1 MEKKGRYHVRAF
13 LQGQCLPEVMMRTAD
28 FIQTLDDT
36 LGARFRL
43 AGEFM
48 AYDIEDAFSASVD
61 ALKRCGFFP
70 YAELMYEF
78 DAFQT
83 LLLQGAFKSSRDS
96 LRRMLDVC
104 LTSVVYLL
112 QMRSEEE
119 ARRWITSDAE
129 TPQFSRII
137 TNLKQNQYVA
147 QLDQRFGFTDGLK
160 TLYWHLSDYCH
171 SRGIEFS
178 TGIHQ
183 GSEMNYN
190 GVIMRGFNER
200 ECTKAMEDFVSVVE
214 QLLFNTPKNI
224 LVTISLN
231 DFQKFESS
239 PKDNRVCNEDY
250 WKEVYKMN
258 ENTGVC
264 IIDSNKNIDQPQLV
278 NKFMKNYKSKIRHS
292 RKMEHH
298 LQIFHN
304 SKKNTAGVVIDLCMC
319 YIKSHNTL
327 ALVTLGL
334 YGDADCVYDFK
345 DQLFN
350 ITNPRG

>member
-43 AGEFM
+43 ADEFM

-119 ARRWITSDAE
+119 ARRWIASDAE
-129 TPQFSRII
+129 TPQFSRAI
-137 TNLKQNQYVA
+137 TSLKQNQYVA
-147 QLDQRFGFTDGLK
+147 QLDQRFGFADGLK
-160 TLYWHLSDYCH
+160 TIYWHLSDYCH
-171 SRGIEFS
+171 TRGIEFS
-178 TGIHQ
+178 TGIHK

-190 GVIMRGFNER
+190 GVIMRGFNVN
-200 ECTKAMEDFVSVVE
+200 ECRKAMWDFISVAE
-214 QLLFNTPKNI
+214 QLAI
-224 LVTISLN
+224 LCVIQNVGLLAPVDKDAKWGLNPPISGFFYAHQTERLLN
-231 DFQKFESS
+231 VMPNEYAEYFRTLSGSDPTVVSLREYFESL
-239 PKDNRVCNEDY
+239 PDITEEDMQLQADQFD
-250 WKEVYKMN
+250 KEIM
-258 ENTGVC
+258 
-264 IIDSNKNIDQPQLV
+264 
-278 NKFMKNYKSKIRHS
+278 
-292 RKMEHH
+292 
-298 LQIFHN
+298 
-304 SKKNTAGVVIDLCMC
+304 
-319 YIKSHNTL
+319 
-327 ALVTLGL
+327 
-334 YGDADCVYDFK
+334 
-345 DQLFN
+345 
-350 ITNPRG
+350 

>member
-1 MEKKGRYHVRAF
+1 MSESINLNSEELRNMEKKGRYHVRAF

-214 QLLFNTPKNI
+214 QLAILFVIQNVGLLAPVDKDAKWGLNPPISGFFYEHQTERLLNVMPSQYAEYFRA
-224 LVTISLN
+224 LSASDPTIVSLREY
-231 DFQKFESS
+231 FEALSDIS
-239 PKDNRVCNEDY
+239 EEEMQLQADQFN
-250 WKEVYKMN
+250 KEIM
-258 ENTGVC
+258 
-264 IIDSNKNIDQPQLV
+264 
-278 NKFMKNYKSKIRHS
+278 
-292 RKMEHH
+292 
-298 LQIFHN
+298 
-304 SKKNTAGVVIDLCMC
+304 
-319 YIKSHNTL
+319 
-327 ALVTLGL
+327 
-334 YGDADCVYDFK
+334 
-345 DQLFN
+345 
-350 ITNPRG
+350 

>member
-1 MEKKGRYHVRAF
+1 MSESINLNSEELRNMEKKGRYHVRAF

-28 FIQTLDDT
+28 FIQNLDDT

-214 QLLFNTPKNI
+214 QLAILFVIQNVGLLAPVDKDAKWGLNPPISGFFYEHQTERLLNVMPGQYAEYFRA
-224 LVTISLN
+224 LSASDPTIVSLREY
-231 DFQKFESS
+231 FEALPDISEEEMQLQA
-239 PKDNRVCNEDY
+239 DQFN
-250 WKEVYKMN
+250 KEIM
-258 ENTGVC
+258 
-264 IIDSNKNIDQPQLV
+264 
-278 NKFMKNYKSKIRHS
+278 
-292 RKMEHH
+292 
-298 LQIFHN
+298 
-304 SKKNTAGVVIDLCMC
+304 
-319 YIKSHNTL
+319 
-327 ALVTLGL
+327 
-334 YGDADCVYDFK
+334 
-345 DQLFN
+345 
-350 ITNPRG
+350 

>member
-28 FIQTLDDT
+28 FIQNLDDT

-214 QLLFNTPKNI
+214 QLAILFVIQNVGLLAPVDKDAKWGLNPPISGFFYEHQTERLLNVMPSQYAEYFRA
-224 LVTISLN
+224 LSASDPTIVSLREY
-231 DFQKFESS
+231 FEALPDISEEEMQLQA
-239 PKDNRVCNEDY
+239 DQFN
-250 WKEVYKMN
+250 KEIM
-258 ENTGVC
+258 
-264 IIDSNKNIDQPQLV
+264 
-278 NKFMKNYKSKIRHS
+278 
-292 RKMEHH
+292 
-298 LQIFHN
+298 
-304 SKKNTAGVVIDLCMC
+304 
-319 YIKSHNTL
+319 
-327 ALVTLGL
+327 
-334 YGDADCVYDFK
+334 
-345 DQLFN
+345 
-350 ITNPRG
+350 

>member
-1 MEKKGRYHVRAF
+1 MSESINLNSEELRDMEKKGRYHVRAF
-13 LQGQCLPEVMMRTAD
+13 LQGQCLPDVMMRTAD

-36 LGARFRL
+36 LGTRFRL
-43 AGEFM
+43 AGGFM
-48 AYDIEDAFSASVD
+48 AHDIEDAFSASVD
-61 ALKRCGFFP
+61 ALRRCGFFP

-137 TNLKQNQYVA
+137 TSLKQNQYVA

-171 SRGIEFS
+171 TRGIEFS
-178 TGIHQ
+178 TGIHK

-190 GVIMRGFNER
+190 GVIMRGFNES
-200 ECTKAMEDFVSVVE
+200 ECRQAMEDFVSVVE
-214 QLLFNTPKNI
+214 QLAILIVIQNTGLLAPVDKDAKWGLNPPISGFFNECQTERLLNVMPNGYAEYFRTMSGSDPT
-224 LVTISLN
+224 VISLREYF
-231 DFQKFESS
+231 DSLPDMSE
-239 PKDNRVCNEDY
+239 EDMQLQVDQFN
-250 WKEVYKMN
+250 KEIM
-258 ENTGVC
+258 
-264 IIDSNKNIDQPQLV
+264 
-278 NKFMKNYKSKIRHS
+278 
-292 RKMEHH
+292 
-298 LQIFHN
+298 
-304 SKKNTAGVVIDLCMC
+304 
-319 YIKSHNTL
+319 
-327 ALVTLGL
+327 
-334 YGDADCVYDFK
+334 
-345 DQLFN
+345 
-350 ITNPRG
+350 